1 MTAIFYIHDD
11 ELFKKDS
18 TLFLLKI
25 LNEFFVAPTLIYILN
40 VFESI
45 KWFYW

>member
-45 KWFYW
+45 K